1 MKSGTKVCFFVNDVS
16 LSGGVERVCS
26 VIANG
31 LAERNFNV
39 YIISL
44 THRNDTKFYELHKS
58 IKVFTLY
65 SSLGRGVFRF
75 FPTILKLRKIL
86 NSKKIDTLIDVES
99 MLALY
104 STFAVPFLKVKHLV
118 WEHFNY
124 TVTLGKRSRFLARI
138 LSGMFA
144 DNVITLT
151 DKDKRLWLS
160 KHFWL
165 RSSIQSIPNP
175 VTLPSNI
182 KTERNPQKIFLAV
195 GRLTYQKGFD
205 TLLSSWSK
213 TYKKIPDWKL
223 HIVGDGECLD
233 SFQKLIE
240 MNSLEDRVELI
251 QHSLSIEE
259 HYRKAGYIVLTSR
272 FEGLPLVLI
281 EAQSLGVPAIAFDCN
296 TGPSDILNNSGWLV
310 EDQNSEELENAMVYA
325 AKTFDSPEY
334 NKLQLQ
340 SKQISEKYKLESI
353 LDIWEKII

>member
-1 MKSGTKVCFFVNDVS
+1 M
-16 LSGGVERVCS
+16 
-26 VIANG
+26 
-31 LAERNFNV
+31 
-39 YIISL
+39 
-44 THRNDTKFYELHKS
+44 
-58 IKVFTLY
+58 
-65 SSLGRGVFRF
+65 
-75 FPTILKLRKIL
+75 
-86 NSKKIDTLIDVES
+86 
-99 MLALY
+99 
-104 STFAVPFLKVKHLV
+104 
-118 WEHFNY
+118 
-124 TVTLGKRSRFLARI
+124 
-138 LSGMFA
+138 
-144 DNVITLT
+144 
-151 DKDKRLWLS
+151 
-160 KHFWL
+160 
-165 RSSIQSIPNP
+165 
-175 VTLPSNI
+175 
-182 KTERNPQKIFLAV
+182 AV